1 MPRSIAI
8 TRKFERAPIPSLTGL
23 RFVAA
28 MSVAVPHG
36 VAEMVQGS
44 GCGYFWQVWI
54 SYFAAFGMSAFFVLS
69 GFVIHYNYS
78 NSILNDRWRGAANF
92 FSARFARLYPL
103 YFVCLMLSLYDQRYF
118 FQLLETD
125 KHPEA
130 SEQFWQ
136 LFPYFIT
143 LTQSWTYKIV
153 GSNALVYGYP
163 FSNAISNS
171 WSVSTEFFFYLV
183 YPFIC
188 FGLARLRRLRHI
200 VVAVTVVVAGAF
212 ALLALAF
219 NAIPTIDQFGIAHF
233 GPIAGL
239 SSGPQDSF
247 LRWVIYFAPYSRLP
261 EFLLG
266 CLVAALYRRLEARPA
281 SPVER
286 KTAGA
291 IAYLSIAAIVA
302 MTVIIAL
309 PSNPFRFLQFLHA
322 NFGFAVPVA
331 ALIFVLA
338 RYRTTISRVLSYDWI
353 VRCGEASYSIYML
366 HAIVLAHAGLATIPA
381 GQCAAYSLAASL
393 ALSSISLLRLV
404 IALLVIIGISL
415 VTYELLELPMRRRLR
430 RWLTIAPK
438 VPAADPAP
446 RLT

>member
-1 MPRSIAI
+1 MPQSIASS
-8 TRKFERAPIPSLTGL
+8 RQFERTPIPSLTGL

-36 VAEMVQGS
+36 VVEMVQGS
-44 GCGYFWQVWI
+44 GCEYFWQAWLT
-54 SYFAAFGMSAFFVLS
+54 YFSAFGMSAFFVLS

-78 NSILNDRWRGAANF
+78 DSILDYRWRGAANF

-118 FQLLETD
+118 FHLLEPVT
-125 KHPEA
+125 HPEA
-130 SEQFWQ
+130 REQFWQ

-143 LTQSWTYKIV
+143 LTQSWIYKIV

-163 FSNAISNS
+163 FSNTINNS
-171 WSVSTEFFFYLV
+171 WSVSTEFFFYLA

-200 VVAVTVVVAGAF
+200 VVGITVVVAGAL
-212 ALLALAF
+212 AVLALAF
-219 NAIPTIDQFGIAHF
+219 NAAPTIDQFGIAHF
-233 GPIAGL
+233 GPIAGR
-239 SSGPQDSF
+239 SSGLQDSF

-266 CLVAALYRRLEARPA
+266 CLVAALYRRLEARAA
-281 SPVER
+281 SPIEQKAARV
-286 KTAGA
+286 

-302 MTVIIAL
+302 VTVIIAL
-309 PSNPFRFLQFLHA
+309 PANPFSFLQFLHA

-331 ALIFVLA
+331 VLIFVLA
-338 RYRTTISRVLSYDWI
+338 RYRTAISRALSRDWI
-353 VRCGEASYSIYML
+353 VRCGEVSYSIYLL
-366 HAIVLAHAGLATIPA
+366 HSIVLEHGGLSAIPK
-381 GQCAAYSLAASL
+381 GQCAAYSPAALL

-404 IALLVIIGISL
+404 AALLIVIGFSL
-415 VTYELLELPMRRRLR
+415 VSYELLELPMRRRLR

-438 VPAADPAP
+438 VPTTDPAP
-446 RLT
+446 GLP